1 MRFLTTLLVASLATP
16 AFAAAY
22 QAAPVAKPDVK
33 VVACDVFWR
42 CDDSQCRAKDPDS
55 RPATVCAQLVKKV
68 GRLNSFTVSGTAFG
82 AAALEKCNASAR

>member
-1 MRFLTTLLVASLATP
+1 MRLLTSLLIASLATP

-22 QAAPVAKPDVK
+22 QAAPVAKPDAK
-33 VVACDVFWR
+33 VVARDVFWR
-42 CDDSQCRAKDPDS
+42 CDDSQCRAKDADS

-68 GRLNSFTVSGTAFG
+68 GRLNSFSVNGAAFA